1 MKNKAVNK
9 SMAINVQTDQNLMK
23 LNMHSLLSTTEKEN
37 DAQAT
42 RKEDEDQRWLKQA
55 KNPQQTYVVQW
66 LYPKHAT
73 KHTKMVNDRNLERS
87 KGFTIK
93 NLPQKGSQSITLFF
107 SFFFVGNLFFFFYNL
122 SFPYFFLSDCFL
134 TPTFPQNLST
144 P

>member
-55 KNPQQTYVVQW
+55 NNPQQTYVV
-66 LYPKHAT
+66 PMA
-73 KHTKMVNDRNLERS
+73 
-87 KGFTIK
+87 I
-93 NLPQKGSQSITLFF
+93 PQTCNNTQK
-107 SFFFVGNLFFFFYNL
+107 
-122 SFPYFFLSDCFL
+122 
-134 TPTFPQNLST
+134 
-144 P
+144 